1 MIDGRRRRP
10 TEGQIPSA
18 RSQALKSFGSLLV
31 RLGVSAN
38 AVTAVGVV
46 LAAGTGV
53 TIGLGHLWIG
63 TALLIVG
70 GLMDTL
76 DGVVAKAA
84 GTTGPRGAF
93 CDSVADRL
101 ADALIFGGVTW
112 HLLSGHDPRLA
123 LLPVAI
129 LAVSALVSYERAK
142 AESLGF
148 TAHGGLMERAERLIL
163 LGAALVFH
171 VVIVPILVLL
181 LALTCLTAAGR
192 FIRVFRQATVVPAVP
207 TVPPLVEA
215 RSGRLESTWRAARER
230 RRQEAL
236 RQRRRTRRARQPIA
250 FRLRDVLHQDRDWPL
265 REVRRERAGRQ
276 RAAAALRRRI
286 DSER

>member
-10 TEGQIPSA
+10 TEGHTASA
-18 RSQALKSFGSLLV
+18 RAQALQGFGSFLV
-31 RLGVSAN
+31 RLGVTAN
-38 AVTAVGVV
+38 AVTAAGVV
-46 LAAGTGV
+46 LAAGTAV
-53 TIGLGHLWIG
+53 TIGLGHLWVG
-63 TALLIVG
+63 AALLIVG

-84 GTTGPRGAF
+84 GTSSPRGAF
-93 CDSVADRL
+93 CDSVSDRL
-101 ADALIFGGVTW
+101 ADGLILGGVTW
-112 HLLSGHDPRLA
+112 HLLSGHNPRLA

-129 LAVSALVSYERAK
+129 LAIGALVSYERAK

-163 LGAALVFH
+163 LGAALVFN
-171 VVIVPILVLL
+171 VVLVPLLALL
-181 LALTCLTAAGR
+181 LLLTCLTAAGR
-192 FIRVFRQATVVPAVP
+192 FIRVFRQATLAAA
-207 TVPPLVEA
+207 TPPLVEA
-215 RSGRLESTWRAARER
+215 QPTRVESSWRVARER

-236 RQRRRTRRARQPIA
+236 RQRRRIRRAREPIT
-250 FRLRDVLHQDRDWPL
+250 FRLREVLHPERDWPL

-276 RAAAALRRRI
+276 RTAAALRRRI